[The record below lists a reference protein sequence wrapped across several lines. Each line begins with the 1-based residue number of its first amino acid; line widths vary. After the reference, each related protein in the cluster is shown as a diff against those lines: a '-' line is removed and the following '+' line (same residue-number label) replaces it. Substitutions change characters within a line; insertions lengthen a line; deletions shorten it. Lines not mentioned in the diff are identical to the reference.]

1 MKEVHTKGLEKERIR
16 LMESGELRVLW
27 QVNEY
32 LYDVELWLLNAEVN
46 RNKWKFIN
54 LEEHRALFA
63 GTPILIAYI
72 NKGAGIGDGHNFE
85 LRRDPKTGKERPSF
99 TAETAER
106 IVGSLSDDPRDI
118 RLEERDGVTWI
129 VGRGTLWKFYAPELV
144 DKITADAAQGR
155 AMSIS
160 IEAMIEKFHM
170 EGDVEVQERYTP
182 LGTTILGDHV
192 APAVKEARVV
202 ALGRG
207 SFAELKVRAA
217 SYRGNQ
223 SKKNWKEG
231 GSLTMNKQAVA
242 RLASKFEGYRI
253 IGMSKDEKRV
263 ALADQKGAI
272 FSYTFGE
279 DDQGEVI
286 LAKLKA
292 VNLDASVGAAS
303 GEEGLAVDVDE
314 ILDHVTNS
322 VRDQAKTIE
331 HLNKQLEEANA
342 TIESMKQAEQKRRV
356 DSVKKTLERTMAEIE
371 ASEDGDVEELKEQAK
386 ALSEKAEDYAAQEDA
401 EGAFCGD
408 QQARKDL
415 MALNGER
422 CMKLAASRKNA
433 GKKEYVWNRMEQ
445 GEDQDDGSIEALL
458 HRMGIE

>member
-1 MKEVHTKGLEKERIR
+1 
-16 LMESGELRVLW
+16 
-27 QVNEY
+27 
-32 LYDVELWLLNAEVN
+32 
-46 RNKWKFIN
+46 
-54 LEEHRALFA
+54 
-63 GTPILIAYI
+63 
-72 NKGAGIGDGHNFE
+72 
-85 LRRDPKTGKERPSF
+85 
-99 TAETAER
+99 
-106 IVGSLSDDPRDI
+106 
-118 RLEERDGVTWI
+118 
-129 VGRGTLWKFYAPELV
+129 
-144 DKITADAAQGR
+144 
-155 AMSIS
+155 
-160 IEAMIEKFHM
+160 
-170 EGDVEVQERYTP
+170 
-182 LGTTILGDHV
+182 
-192 APAVKEARVV
+192 
-202 ALGRG
+202 
-207 SFAELKVRAA
+207 
-217 SYRGNQ
+217 
-223 SKKNWKEG
+223 
-231 GSLTMNKQAVA
+231 MNKQAVA

-433 GKKEYVWNRMEQ
+433 GKKEYVWNRLEQ

>member
-32 LYDVELWLLNAEVN
+32 LYDVELWLLNAEGN

-433 GKKEYVWNRMEQ
+433 GKKEYVWNRLEQ